1 MNTYLSESQSKL
13 FESFSEF
20 RVCADLRNLEDR
32 FTQVFNATRA
42 AVSLGSVNE
51 VHTLIGHLEDHERLI
66 FDMIQSTWTD
76 LQAMVNTPGAI
87 SDRAEVNRQID
98 KAIADSEQKKA
109 EVTRIARQIIDRL

>member
-1 MNTYLSESQSKL
+1 
-13 FESFSEF
+13 
-20 RVCADLRNLEDR
+20 
-32 FTQVFNATRA
+32 
-42 AVSLGSVNE
+42 
-51 VHTLIGHLEDHERLI
+51 
-66 FDMIQSTWTD
+66 MIQSTWTD